1 MKPADRQPGAEFLLA
16 SILLEPAR
24 WRPGRPPTLRVSEWS
39 DRVAAAGFDGWEL
52 FENHY
57 RKASPAEQAALAASA
72 LPVRVLNTYESF
84 AESDNNSHQEALT
97 VALRLGASGIKF
109 NVSRER
115 SRWPEERKAID
126 AARQLLGPAARLLCE
141 CHPGTSLETP
151 GALQD
156 FIASATDW
164 PFDII
169 VHPFLITPEQ
179 ILDWGLVAGPH
190 LRHAHVQMRG
200 PDGPNHF
207 ISLADDAPRARD
219 CLAALAATGFA
230 GSFSL
235 EFAAP
240 TGRADE
246 TPETLFA
253 AARRDLDFLR
263 EHWRPAN
270 R

>member
-1 MKPADRQPGAEFLLA
+1 MKPPDRQPGPEFLLA

-57 RKASPAEQAALAASA
+57 RKASQQEQAALAASA
-72 LPVRVLNTYESF
+72 LPVRVLNTYEAFTGS
-84 AESDNNSHQEALT
+84 EPNSHQEALT
-97 VALRLGASGIKF
+97 TALRLGASGIKF
-109 NVSRER
+109 NVGRER
-115 SRWPEERKAID
+115 SSWPEEKKAIG
-126 AARQLLGPAARLLCE
+126 AAVQRLGPATQLLCE
-141 CHPGTSLETP
+141 CHPGTSLETSD
-151 GALQD
+151 ALRD
-156 FIASATDW
+156 FIAGPTGW
-164 PFDII
+164 PFGII

-207 ISLADDAPRARD
+207 IALADDAPRARD

-230 GSFSL
+230 GSFSF

-253 AARRDLDFLR
+253 AARQDLDFLR
-263 EHWRPAN
+263 EHWRPTN